1 MAILHRTT
9 LTPTKLE
16 LLAGWLP
23 DRPWFTG
30 STDALEQVGSYRF
43 DDPDDAVGI
52 ETLLLTAGDDTIVQV
67 PLTYRDAP
75 VDALEPALVGTLEHG
90 VLGTRWVYD
99 GTADPVYVR
108 AVVDCVLRGTGE
120 ASRFVDSEDELLLL
134 ENDTRVRGSGIDL
147 DELNDSASLS
157 EAGSTTTRIETGI
170 GVIDVCRQLGLDVA
184 APDEAGILVGT
195 WKGQTVPM
203 LLAALQ
209 LNVSAIRHA
218 LQVARQP

>member
-23 DRPWFTG
+23 DRPWFFG
-30 STDALEQVGSYRF
+30 RTDALEQVGSYRF

-52 ETLLLTAGDDTIVQV
+52 ETLLLTAGDDNVVQV
-67 PLTYRDAP
+67 PLTYRDTP
-75 VDALEPALVGTLEHG
+75 VDALESALVGTLEHG

-99 GTADPVYVR
+99 GTADLVYVR
-108 AVVDCVLRGTGE
+108 ALVDCILLGTGE
-120 ASRFVDSEDELLLL
+120 ASRFVDGGEEMLLL

-147 DELNDSASLS
+147 DELNDSVSIG
-157 EAGSTTTRIETGI
+157 EAEGVTTRIETGI
-170 GVIDVCRQLGLDVA
+170 GIIDVYRRLGLDVA
-184 APDEAGILVGT
+184 APDDAGILVGT
-195 WKGQTVPM
+195 WEGQTAPL

-209 LNVSAIRHA
+209 LNASAIRHA
-218 LQVARQP
+218 LQIARQP